1 MADYVHEDVPIH
13 VRKSADGQMYEVG
26 IEVNGAFHRFAQ
38 FKAGGFDHR
47 QKKAQQAQDA
57 SASQSSE

>member
-1 MADYVHEDVPIH
+1 
-13 VRKSADGQMYEVG
+13 MYEVG